1 MLTLYHKQQSIPA
14 SLRPLALLGSSR
26 APASPMS
33 AEGNKQ
39 NKVSITK
46 IIKKL
51 EVCRLSNGHDIPE
64 DLLIESHF
72 MGDFSWK
79 NEK

>member
-1 MLTLYHKQQSIPA
+1 
-14 SLRPLALLGSSR
+14 
-26 APASPMS
+26 MS
-33 AEGNKQ
+33 EEGNKQ

-51 EVCRLSNGHDIPE
+51 EGCRLSNGHDIPE
-64 DLLIESHF
+64 DLLVESHF